1 MDLSLVF
8 LNSVMFLFVKFSSAV
23 QWYCCSRCT
32 LLNFFLLTH
41 SRKCVNLYILNI
53 DTRLTCWDMEILIWC
68 LAASFWNRKL
78 LFSKTMVNK
87 ASWMHWITKAETCSR
102 LALWCT
108 LFSLYKMQKMYEVYV
123 HLWVIYL
130 WAVLKVLLNY
140 FHIQPSCRLN
150 HTNYVTYS
158 VWFFIS
164 FCRRRS
170 EEYLYGIWVAAT
182 SSCSHMVRNIF
193 TWCHIPSIT

>member
-1 MDLSLVF
+1 MCELVHPEH
-8 LNSVMFLFVKFSSAV
+8 
-23 QWYCCSRCT
+23 WYKT
-32 LLNFFLLTH
+32 HLL
-41 SRKCVNLYILNI
+41 RYGNI
-53 DTRLTCWDMEILIWC
+53 DLMLWQLHFETGN
-68 LAASFWNRKL
+68 F
-78 LFSKTMVNK
+78 

-140 FHIQPSCRLN
+140 FHIQWNCRLN

-158 VWFFIS
+158 VWFFFS

-170 EEYLYGIWVAAT
+170 EEYLYGIWVTAT
-182 SSCSHMVRNIF
+182 SSCSHMVRNTF